1 MKLLKFACVE
11 LTYKSEVIIYHCKN
25 WIYFR
30 CQEENK
36 AATTDIAIET
46 KDWGQLVDIV
56 LRGEAD
62 LLVGKTSEDNEVQEF
77 INNAQTFKTKVN
89 KIHEGKFFLIVC
101 LELDKTFWQT

>member
-1 MKLLKFACVE
+1 MCMLSINTFNLLSFMII
-11 LTYKSEVIIYHCKN
+11 VITFNLLFIQ
-25 WIYFR
+25 

-36 AATTDIAIET
+36 AAATDIAIET

-77 INNAQTFKTKVN
+77 IKNAQTFKTKVI
-89 KIHEGKFFLIVC
+89 KIHEGKYC
-101 LELDKTFWQT
+101 